1 MWSKLLLDT
10 CDFALRVV
18 ARTKQVL
25 HFRKRCQKQDSPLPG
40 WLNYPTRGSLKRRRA
55 HFLWVIELTSA
66 IVVPTHTRNQRRSSH
81 IGTSELFLFS
91 PEPVSYFLSQVSFSL
106 ARHGKQVATSC
117 YVLSRFFLSHPSH
130 IGSICRRRDALG
142 THTVGSALM
151 SGVEKR
157 FLEFM
162 AVYLL
167 NPQ

>member
-1 MWSKLLLDT
+1 MPLLYPPTLET
-10 CDFALRVV
+10 NAGPAILALPSY
-18 ARTKQVL
+18 
-25 HFRKRCQKQDSPLPG
+25 F
-40 WLNYPTRGSLKRRRA
+40 
-55 HFLWVIELTSA
+55 F
-66 IVVPTHTRNQRRSSH
+66 
-81 IGTSELFLFS
+81 FS

-106 ARHGKQVATSC
+106 ARHEKQVATSC

-151 SGVEKR
+151 SGVVKR